1 MTTVEEAR
9 IESGRSNILK
19 GIPLLLITTFGWGA
33 NWPIMKIVLLYLPPL
48 SFRGVCVLC
57 GGLGILAVARIRGI
71 GVSLPRDRVSQII
84 WLSIFNVVAWQV
96 LSIYGLSYL
105 PAGRASLLNSTMPLW
120 CLPLSAIFLG
130 EKITGRRIAALALGL
145 GGVGLLMGDS
155 FKEMSSAPLGIA
167 LMLLG
172 AWSWALG
179 IVLIRRWQVP
189 IPTSVLTGWMLV
201 IGGPPLLFAASLI
214 DRPSDHWTNL
224 SVMLGVLYNIIIVF
238 MLCQWAWSRLVLIT
252 PIGFSSLSSLITPI
266 VSIAVGSVA
275 FHQAPTRSELVAML
289 LILGSLAIAAY
300 RAPVR
305 EARSTA

>member
-1 MTTVEEAR
+1 MTAAQDTR
-9 IESGRSNILK
+9 IDSGASNILK
-19 GIPLLLITTFGWGA
+19 GIPFLLITTLGWGA
-33 NWPIMKIVLLYLPPL
+33 NWPIMKIVLLHLPPL

-57 GGLGILAVARIRGI
+57 GGLGILAVARMRGI
-71 GVSLPRDRVSQII
+71 DVSLPRDRVSQII
-84 WLSIFNVVAWQV
+84 WLSLFNVVAWQV

-105 PAGRASLLNSTMPLW
+105 PAGRASLLNYTMPLW

-130 EKITGRRIAALALGL
+130 EKITGRRITALVLGL

-155 FKEMSSAPLGIA
+155 IKEMSSAPIGIV

-189 IPTSVLTGWMLV
+189 VPTSVLTGWML
-201 IGGPPLLFAASLI
+201 IFGGPPLVCAALLI
-214 DRPSDHWTNL
+214 DPRSDQWTNS
-224 SVMLGVLYNIIIVF
+224 SVLFGVLYNVVIVF
-238 MLCQWAWSRLVLIT
+238 MLCQWAWSRLVLTT

-266 VSIAVGSVA
+266 VSIVVGSVA

-289 LILGSLAIAAY
+289 LILGSLAIAAF

-305 EARSTA
+305 VARSPA